1 MSGRNGRMY
10 RGMSFMLAVMML
22 LSLVAG
28 SAFAAPAA
36 QPSAGPEAVTITVLH
51 TNDFH
56 GNLELAGSNPGIAR
70 TAKVIN
76 DVRAQV
82 GAANVAL
89 LDAGD
94 VMQGS
99 LLSNLFK
106 GKPTIDL
113 FNFMGYKASTF
124 GNHEFDWGQ
133 AVLTERTGEAQFPFL
148 TANIVKN
155 DTGNCATAGWQLPAF
170 ADAAWTTI
178 NVGAAGNE
186 AKLGLIAVTTQETP
200 FITIAAATDGL
211 CFKDPTTS
219 ITHYWDEMK
228 AAGVDAII
236 VLSHLGY
243 TDGGYGYG
251 FPVYGDQ
258 TLAKNLAK
266 AGKKPALIIGGHS
279 HTDLSAA
286 TMVEGIAVVQ
296 AHYAGR
302 KVGRADLTIDKA
314 TGAVTVAWQRLV
326 VDPKGPEDEAT
337 KAQVAKWAN
346 DPWYQGE
353 INRVVGFTNVDLV
366 RDYNGDSMMGKF
378 VNDAIYND
386 LNTDAKPENDV
397 DVVFNNAGGLR
408 ADIVAT
414 TKPFTLT
421 HGLLFN
427 VLPFGNQTV
436 VGTMTGA
443 ELMDILNQSASLFK
457 GAIQVAGIR
466 YKFYNYTDDK
476 PGPQPWAW
484 GAFDAQILNRGTQ
497 LWEKLDVNKTYKVA
511 TNEFLAPAGQDGFAG
526 FKYFKNNTYW
536 GDMLDGVERWVNKTY
551 TKENPYNETVDGR
564 ITRVGTATSGPIVP
578 VTILHHNDS
587 HGRLVKSGNFQGFTQ
602 LATLVKQE
610 RAHNPNRT
618 LLFSLGDN
626 IQGDSTMF
634 YFKDAGAGKTADGQP
649 LPPNLWINPFVAV
662 MNALGYNG
670 MVLGNHEFNFGAA
683 VFQSAFSKAAFP
695 LLGANM
701 SDTGAYGVNKVGLD
715 PMAAAEGVKVNVFDG
730 LEFKLDA
737 GAGKSVN
744 VGVLGLTNHRVPQYE
759 LPSNIPGLSF
769 SDPIE
774 KAKELVPVLNSRNDA
789 VVTLTHIG
797 FTEDPKSV
805 EVDKNVDTNLAKQ
818 VGDIDVI
825 LGSHSHTNPTTGFG
839 AYKFL
844 PTIVPGPN
852 GIPVVISQAY
862 RYNTFLGEISL
873 GFMPSAD
880 GGFELVTRT
889 GRAVAVPIDTAE
901 DPTIKA
907 IVEPYQTIITA
918 YNNTE
923 IGKTTV
929 PIDTL
934 NAFTE
939 ETNGANLQADA
950 SVWELERNGAAV
962 DIHLSGA
969 MTNRKIA
976 ETATPDNPYTLKVS
990 DMFNAMPYENSLLV
1004 MKMNGPQL
1012 KTVLERAYR
1021 NYYYYKYVPGYG
1033 GYSYYTTCM
1042 LVTDKGNEIKYA
1054 DLYPALPNGHNV
1066 VSLKIQGK
1074 AVDFND
1080 AATYYNVSTVNYL
1093 AAGSCNFNDAG
1104 KTLWPLNQIVADTQ
1118 FYVRDAVIAYVKAQ
1132 SGPISPAIE
1141 GRLQFQNTPPL
1152 TTVTKAFPAAADTT
1166 LWQWQAGI
1174 PQGSWA
1180 QLYVGANDSQRMAFK
1195 FDLSAVPTVGTV
1207 DKALLK
1213 LYIHSYT
1220 GGGSPA
1226 NLQAFEIT
1234 TPWQEASATWNTP
1247 WTKKGG
1253 DFVETPA
1260 GSVSISK
1267 TDTGKMVAIDITA
1280 LAQKWVANPG
1290 ANNGALVRL
1299 IETSFTKYRVASR
1312 EFWVPDAQP
1321 VLEMTYT
1328 APMQ

>member
-1 MSGRNGRMY
+1 
-10 RGMSFMLAVMML
+10 MML
-22 LSLVAG
+22 LSLVG
-28 SAFAAPAA
+28 GAFAAPAA
-36 QPSAGPEAVTITVLH
+36 QPSAAPDAVTITVLH

-82 GAANVAL
+82 GADNVAL

-133 AVLTERTGEAQFPFL
+133 TVLAERTGEAQFPFL

-155 DTGNCATAGWQLPAF
+155 DTGACATAGWQLPAF
-170 ADAAWTTI
+170 ADAPWTTI

-186 AKLGLIAVTTQETP
+186 AKLGVIAVTTQETP
-200 FITIAAATDGL
+200 FITVASATDGL

-219 ITHYWDEMK
+219 IIHYWDEMK

-279 HTDLSAA
+279 HTDLAAA
-286 TMVEGIAVVQ
+286 TVVEGITVAQ

-314 TGAVTVAWQRLV
+314 TGNVTVAWQRLV
-326 VDPKGPEDEAT
+326 VDPKGPEDPDV

-353 INRVVGFTNVDLV
+353 INRVVGYTNVDLV

-386 LNTDAKPENDV
+386 LNTDEKPENDV

-443 ELMDILNQSASLFK
+443 ELMDILNQSATLFK
-457 GAIQVAGIR
+457 GAIQVAGIQ

-484 GAFDAQILNRGTQ
+484 GAFGVKIFNKTSKQ
-497 LWEKLDVNKTYKVA
+497 WEALEVNKTYKVA

-536 GDMLDGVERWVNKTY
+536 GDMLDGVERWVSKTY
-551 TKENPYNETVDGR
+551 TVTNPYNETLDGR
-564 ITRVGTATSGPIVP
+564 IARVGTAAGGAIVP

-587 HGRLVKSGNFQGFTQ
+587 HGRLVKTGNFQGLTQ

-610 RAHNPNRT
+610 RAKNPNRT
-618 LLFSLGDN
+618 LLFSVGDN
-626 IQGDSTMF
+626 VQGDSTMF
-634 YFKDAGAGKTADGQP
+634 YFKDAGAGRTADGQT
-649 LPPNLWINPFVAV
+649 LPPNLWVNPFVAA
-662 MNALGYNG
+662 MNAMGYNG

-683 VFQSAFSKAAFP
+683 VFRSQFTRAAFP
-695 LLGANM
+695 ILGANV
-701 SDTGAYGVNKVGLD
+701 SDSGAYGINKTGIGQLG
-715 PMAAAEGVKVNVFDG
+715 AAAGPGPQPVVNVYDG
-730 LEFKLDA
+730 LEIGLDSGKA
-737 GAGKSVN
+737 GDPIT
-744 VGVLGLTNHRVPQYE
+744 VGVMGITNHRVPQYE
-759 LPSNIPGLSF
+759 LPSNIPGLTF
-769 SDPIE
+769 TDPIE
-774 KAKELVPVLNSRNDA
+774 KAKELTPVLNGRTNA
-789 VVTLTHIG
+789 VVALTHIG

-839 AYKFL
+839 DYKFL
-844 PTIVPGPN
+844 PALIPGPTN
-852 GIPVVISQAY
+852 IPVLVSQMY
-862 RYNTFLGEISL
+862 RYNTFLGQVSL
-873 GFMPSAD
+873 GFMPLEN
-880 GGFELVTRT
+880 GGFELVSRA
-889 GRAVAVPIDTAE
+889 GRAIAVAIDTPE
-901 DPTIKA
+901 DPAIKA
-907 IVEPYQTIITA
+907 IIEPYQTIINA

-929 PIDTL
+929 AIDTL

-950 SVWELERNGAAV
+950 SVWELERNGTQV

-976 ETATPDNPYTLKVS
+976 EGATPENPYTLKVS
-990 DMFNAMPYENSLLV
+990 DMFSAMPYENSLLV
-1004 MKMNGPQL
+1004 MRMNGPQL
-1012 KTVLERAYR
+1012 KAVLERAYR
-1021 NYYYYKYVPGYG
+1021 NYYFYKYVPGYG

-1042 LVTDKGNEIKYA
+1042 LVTDKGNQITYR
-1054 DLYPALPNGHNV
+1054 DTHPQMPTGNNV
-1066 VSLKIQGK
+1066 VSLKIGDK
-1074 AVDFND
+1074 TVDFND
-1080 AATYYNVSTVNYL
+1080 ATKFYNVSTVNYL
-1093 AAGSCNFNDAG
+1093 AAGSCNFNNQG
-1104 KTLWPLNQIVADTQ
+1104 KTLWPLDQIVADTQ
-1118 FYVRDAVIAYVKAQ
+1118 LYVRDAVIAYTKAQ
-1132 SGPISPAIE
+1132 TGPLSPAVE
-1141 GRLQFQNTPPL
+1141 GRLQFIKLMLDKKLWLP
-1152 TTVTKAFPAAADTT
+1152 T
-1166 LWQWQAGI
+1166 L
-1174 PQGSWA
+1174 S
-1180 QLYVGANDSQRMAFK
+1180 
-1195 FDLSAVPTVGTV
+1195 
-1207 DKALLK
+1207 
-1213 LYIHSYT
+1213 
-1220 GGGSPA
+1220 
-1226 NLQAFEIT
+1226 
-1234 TPWQEASATWNTP
+1234 
-1247 WTKKGG
+1247 
-1253 DFVETPA
+1253 
-1260 GSVSISK
+1260 
-1267 TDTGKMVAIDITA
+1267 GK
-1280 LAQKWVANPG
+1280 
-1290 ANNGALVRL
+1290 
-1299 IETSFTKYRVASR
+1299 
-1312 EFWVPDAQP
+1312 
-1321 VLEMTYT
+1321 
-1328 APMQ
+1328 